1 MWSVGGAISVML
13 FAVSTFN
20 NVNSCQCGE
29 FDDLIS
35 FRIFKHFFQD
45 SCDQKK
51 EKNTSYKKE
60 RKESLSHLFSF

>member
-1 MWSVGGAISVML
+1 MVRGRGHLCDAICQL
-13 FAVSTFN
+13 AVSTFN

-45 SCDQKK
+45 SCGQKK

-60 RKESLSHLFSF
+60 KKESL